1 MLTVQSTAYLLAA
14 CGMALV
20 WKLVTRRM
28 KQASLRN
35 IPGPPSKS
43 LWSGQSDCFCDVQ
56 PLRLT
61 ERRSGNMGEVH
72 DPHGW
77 KFHADIAAK
86 FGRVVKING
95 ILGVRTRTDEPLSA
109 MLNFITGHLPLRQR
123 YSCALSDTH
132 QRSRCIR
139 RTFNADRVRDFLLS
153 VGELNRLLMR
163 FSG

>member
-43 LWSGQSDCFCDVQ
+43 LWSGQSACFCDVQ

-77 KFHADIAAK
+77 KFHASIAAK

-95 ILGVRTRTDEPLSA
+95 ILGVRTKTDEFLLA
-109 MLNFITGHLPLRQR
+109 MLNFTTGHLPLRQ
-123 YSCALSDTH
+123 
-132 QRSRCIR
+132 
-139 RTFNADRVRDFLLS
+139 
-153 VGELNRLLMR
+153 
-163 FSG
+163 